1 MFAGSSSEEEKFYEN
16 DIKEEKNL
24 NDSDLASDKKSEKL
38 AFVPKLDE
46 DSDEVDFLRKVFLHL
61 MKRLEQKI

>member
-1 MFAGSSSEEEKFYEN
+1 MFVGSSSEEEKFYNN

-38 AFVPKLDE
+38 TFVPKLDE
-46 DSDEVDFLRKVFLHL
+46 DSDQVEFLRKVFLHL
-61 MKRLEQKI
+61 RKRLEQKI

>member
-1 MFAGSSSEEEKFYEN
+1 MFVGSSSEEEKFYNN

-38 AFVPKLDE
+38 PFVPKLDE
-46 DSDEVDFLRKVFLHL
+46 DSDQVEFLRKVFLHL
-61 MKRLEQKI
+61 RKRLEQKL